1 MISEERLQE
10 IDRLFWAET
19 NDPRTEEWREDLTP
33 EEAALVAEWDEGVA
47 AAVDKM
53 YADLGL

>member
-1 MISEERLQE
+1 MISEERRQE

-19 NDPRTEEWREDLTP
+19 NDPETEEWREDLTP

-47 AAVDKM
+47 AAFDKM